1 MLLVTR
7 LFSGLR
13 TRLVVAFVVVM
24 LIPVLGI
31 GVYGYSFTHQM
42 LSEKTLET
50 SLNQVQL
57 QAQHIVRSLAQAQGD
72 ALHLSELPSLTA
84 FRRGQ
89 GGLAAVEQD
98 FLVLLSVRP
107 VYQNL
112 RYIDETGRELVRV
125 DSDGERAFVVAAEQL
140 ADRSQAS
147 YFQNIIPLRTASSY
161 VSPFAYEG
169 LVDGGPAVVHFALRL
184 PPGDGLVL
192 VDMYASA
199 VLQNLPADSAT
210 EAWGMVD
217 QDGKFMMFPQNFE
230 QVSVERDD
238 GTRQIVPELDAML
251 SGRAGTFETG
261 VSVYAYHTIF
271 PSSMMP
277 NQFWVLYRD
286 MPSSVLYAEID
297 QFYGRSV
304 IFVGLALVTAIM
316 LALLIARN
324 IAAPVLDLQRKLA
337 EFGHSGTAPQAPTV
351 LPSGEIGALT
361 HTFYDMAQELERKRR
376 DARLLI
382 ERLITAQEE
391 ERKLVA
397 YDLHDGLIQ
406 QMVGARLYLTHCRQH
421 CPTPDVNGFK
431 RGCDALSEAIV
442 EGRRI
447 IEGLRPA
454 TLDDLGLSAALAE
467 LAQSTAAAAGWTLDL
482 DLRPLSQEPDKVVS
496 VTVYRIA
503 QEALNNARKHAQA
516 KHVCFRLSNGEGISL
531 RVQDDG
537 VGFDTERVIRE
548 ERGFGITTMRERA
561 ELLNGFCVLDSRP
574 QQGTTVS
581 VWIPWQLSVAAVDG
595 AKAHG

>member
-1 MLLVTR
+1 MPSMQK

-13 TRLVVAFVVVM
+13 TRLVTAFVVVM
-24 LIPVLGI
+24 LIPVVGI
-31 GVYGYSFTHQM
+31 GFHGYSFTHQM
-42 LSEKTLET
+42 LSEKALEA
-50 SLNQVQL
+50 SLNEVQL

-72 ALHLSELPSLTA
+72 ALYLSELPSLTA
-84 FRRGQ
+84 FRRGL
-89 GGLAAVEQD
+89 GTVAEVEQD

-112 RYIDETGRELVRV
+112 RYIDEAGREIVRV
-125 DSDGERAFVVAAEQL
+125 DSDGERAFVLAAEQL
-140 ADRSQAS
+140 SDRSQAA
-147 YFQNIIPLRTASSY
+147 YVQNTIALRTASSY

-169 LVDGGPAVVHFALRL
+169 TVDGGPAVVHLTLRL

-199 VLQNLPADSAT
+199 ILQNLPADNAT

-217 QDGKFMMFPQNFE
+217 QDGTFMMFPQNFE
-230 QVSVERDD
+230 QVSDTKDD
-238 GTRQIVPELDAML
+238 GTRQIVPALEAIL
-251 SGRAGTFETG
+251 SGRAGTVETG

-277 NQFWVLYRD
+277 DQFWVLYRD
-286 MPSSVLYAEID
+286 MPRSVLYAEID
-297 QFYGRSV
+297 QFYGQSALLV
-304 IFVGLALVTAIM
+304 VLALVVAVLM
-316 LALLIARN
+316 ALLIAGN
-324 IAAPVLDLQRKLA
+324 FAAPVLDLQRKLA
-337 EFGHSGTAPQAPTV
+337 EFGHSGTAPQAPSV
-351 LPSGEIGALT
+351 LPYGEIGALT

-382 ERLITAQEE
+382 ERLIKAQEE

-406 QMVGARLYLTHCRQH
+406 QLVGARLYLTHCRQN
-421 CPTPDVNGFK
+421 CSMPDTTGLK

-467 LAQSTAAAAGWTLDL
+467 LAQSMAAAAGWTLDL
-482 DLRPLSQEPDKVVS
+482 ELQPLSQEPEKSVS

-503 QEALNNARKHAQA
+503 QEALNNVRKHAQA
-516 KHVCFRLSNGEGISL
+516 SHVRFQLSNGSGISL

-537 VGFDTERVIRE
+537 AGFDVERVVRE
-548 ERGFGITTMRERA
+548 VRGFGITTMRERA
-561 ELLNGFCVLDSRP
+561 ELLNGFCVFDSILE
-574 QQGTTVS
+574 QGTTVS
-581 VWIPWQLSVAAVDG
+581 VWIPWEPSIEAVNG